1 MSAFVPRSLA
11 EPHTSAKRPLA
22 VGAGVGLAA
31 AILFLARHA
40 APEAPAGL
48 GFGLAAMAGLAVIA
62 LAFTLGGEALAR
74 LTQAAAAGIGL
85 IVVGALADPEAR
97 LRLFSWASAAFGV
110 GLAAWLARMGRQ
122 RPRISFGQAALFA
135 AALAGLSAY
144 AAILVLMS
152 RDLMIAD
159 FMTYRGIAIMIARL
173 ADAGKWPLL
182 MSATA
187 ELITQ
192 DYSWAPAL
200 VPGLALAIAWP
211 TSRAV
216 YTFALLALYAAP
228 ALLALAILARDLAR
242 RAGLRLLPSPRPSP
256 APRRGGES
264 LLPQSPSKDA
274 RLSTPMREK
283 VARRAGCGQGQP
295 RAGVAA
301 VFAAFPAAM
310 AVAARGMP
318 DVGGLV
324 LAVCALRLAERLAR
338 LIALPKGHDALI
350 APMTRRVALAL
361 ALTLFAMFA
370 FRRWYAFAAAGTAIM
385 LAIEV
390 FSIALTRGARFRW
403 KDAVAAA
410 ALGALALLAL
420 DEPRHR
426 RLAAELERA

>member
-40 APEAPAGL
+40 APEAPACPGL
-48 GFGLAAMAGLAVIA
+48 WACGNGGACGYRAP
-62 LAFTLGGEALAR
+62 AFTIGGEALAR

-85 IVVGALADPEAR
+85 IPSSAR
-97 LRLFSWASAAFGV
+97 LPIRRRGSGCSV
-110 GLAAWLARMGRQ
+110 GLPRRSASGSRRWLARMGRQ
-122 RPRISFGQAALFA
+122 RPRISFGQAGLFA
-135 AALAGLSAY
+135 AALAGLWPD

-200 VPGLALAIAWP
+200 APGLALAIAWQLRGGLHV
-211 TSRAV
+211 RASCP
-216 YTFALLALYAAP
+216 L
-228 ALLALAILARDLAR
+228 R
-242 RAGLRLLPSPRPSP
+242 RAGPACARDPGVRSGASGGIAPLTLSP
-256 APRRGGES
+256 ALSRSAGEGANPFS
-264 LLPQSPSKDA
+264 RK
-274 RLSTPMREK
+274 
-283 VARRAGCGQGQP
+283 ARRRTGVSHRLCGRRWPAGPDEGKGNL
-295 RAGVAA
+295 ALSLAA

-324 LAVCALRLAERLAR
+324 LIVCALRLAERLAR

-390 FSIALTRGARFRW
+390 SSIALHERRALPLEGRGRGRRARRPR
-403 KDAVAAA
+403 AA
-410 ALGALALLAL
+410 
-420 DEPRHR
+420 
-426 RLAAELERA
+426 RAR